1 LGITRARARSVFSL
15 AQALTRGQ
23 LRLSPQVANPE
34 AEMEK
39 LLEMPGF
46 GPWTVQYLAMRAL
59 AWPDAFP
66 HTDHGVKKALHGLD
80 AAEILRLSEAWRPW
94 RSYATIALWNSLDA

>member
-1 LGITRARARSVFSL
+1 LSIFSL
-15 AQALTRGQ
+15 AKALVAGQ
-23 LRLSPQVANPE
+23 INLSAKVSDPK

-39 LLEMPGF
+39 LIKMPGL

-66 HTDHGVKKALHGLD
+66 YTDSGVKKALSGLT
-80 AAEILRLSEAWRPW
+80 ATEILKLAESWRPW
-94 RSYATIALWNSLDA
+94 RAYATIALWNSLSAS